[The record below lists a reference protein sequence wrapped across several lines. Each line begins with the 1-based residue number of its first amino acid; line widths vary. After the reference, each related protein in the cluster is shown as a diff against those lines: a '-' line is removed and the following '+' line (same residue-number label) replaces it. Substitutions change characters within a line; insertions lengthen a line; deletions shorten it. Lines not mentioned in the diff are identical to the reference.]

1 MLKQLIQRLLDS
13 RTTPSE
19 ASHSSYPDDGTV
31 TQFSP
36 SATSVS
42 SWTKVVD
49 STIAPSDGY
58 VIVRGKATGESYVQ
72 ITAGDNPPHMERSTF
87 AKATLNQYPILN
99 LPIAKGK
106 TFKVFAENTAEITVG
121 LIKSIGGGY
130 QTLKKLILQG
140 GGLCCLKH
148 SYSSL
153 RRSSWLARR
162 SGWLI
167 SRLIFLRPL
176 QKLPSLLTE
185 NATPSQ
191 CLTRASWFCNVT
203 ASCLQ
208 DLTDLT
214 WSISEREQTATSA
227 FLFIPR
233 KATLFLTRLAN
244 PTTSEPQTCT
254 SIRLTV
260 ANNLSIGGVSC

>member
-1 MLKQLIQRLLDS
+1 MLKNVLSLLLS
-13 RTTPSE
+13 KFYSKKESGEVAHQALPSTNGTYLFSNKSVSNWGTVSTGV
-19 ASHSSYPDDGTV
+19 APYDGFLVLNANGDGTSDSASIFVSTPCVKSMV
-31 TQFSP
+31 TFPFP
-36 SATSVS
+36 SAGC
-42 SWTKVVD
+42 
-49 STIAPSDGY
+49 STWA
-58 VIVRGKATGESYVQ
+58 
-72 ITAGDNPPHMERSTF
+72 
-87 AKATLNQYPILN
+87 
-99 LPIAKGK
+99 PIAKGEAWAVQGSNAKQISLELCK
-106 TFKVFAENTAEITVG
+106 T
-121 LIKSIGGGY
+121 IGEGY

>member
-1 MLKQLIQRLLDS
+1 MLKSLLS
-13 RTTPSE
+13 LLLSKFYSKKESGEVAHQSLPSTNSTYLFSNKSVSNWE
-19 ASHSSYPDDGTV
+19 TVSTGVAPYDGFLVLNANGDGTSDSASIFVSTPCVKSMV
-31 TQFSP
+31 TFPFP
-36 SATSVS
+36 SAGC
-42 SWTKVVD
+42 
-49 STIAPSDGY
+49 STWA
-58 VIVRGKATGESYVQ
+58 
-72 ITAGDNPPHMERSTF
+72 
-87 AKATLNQYPILN
+87 
-99 LPIAKGK
+99 PIAKGEAWAVQGSNAKKISLELCK
-106 TFKVFAENTAEITVG
+106 T
-121 LIKSIGGGY
+121 IGGGY